1 MTSRNIH
8 LVGSIG
14 LESAGDV
21 FRMLGDLLGDKASRY
36 PDGEPGVRHYW
47 IVWQTRVFS
56 EHPEFEVGGTVPPPA
71 EGAPQLK
78 RYRIRDGVDPK
89 SLEFPPL
96 GYAAEALESFRLFA
110 EFRDNG
116 QIPKGTRFLVAL
128 PTPAA
133 VIGAFVEMEQ
143 ASDIEPAYTRAM
155 VRDLNAI
162 LEGIPNEDLAIQWDV
177 CLELVAHEDGR
188 PFYLDDP
195 RAHALESVPYL
206 MGLIPEAAEA
216 GFHLCYGDPG
226 HKHIIEPRDLAT
238 SVDWANEICA
248 KTPRRV
254 DFVHMPVPRDRN
266 DDDYFAPLGDLD
278 IGDTELSLGLV
289 HHTDGL
295 TGTKARI
302 DTAEK
307 YVTDFGIATE
317 CGFGRRPVETI
328 PELLRIHAEAAG

>member
-21 FRMLGDLLGDKASRY
+21 FQMLGELLGDKASRY
-36 PDGEPGVRHYW
+36 PDGEPGIRDYW
-47 IVWQTRVFS
+47 IVWQFRIFS
-56 EHPEFEVGGTVPPPA
+56 EHPEFEVGEKVPPLT
-71 EGAPQLK
+71 EGAQPLT
-78 RYRIRDGVDPK
+78 RYRVREGVNPNAID
-89 SLEFPPL
+89 FPPL
-96 GYAAEALESFRLFA
+96 GYAAAALESYQIFS
-110 EFRDNG
+110 EFRDKG
-116 QIPKGTRFLVAL
+116 QVPEGTRFLVAL

-133 VIGAFVEMEQ
+133 VIVAYVATEH
-143 ASDIEPAYTRAM
+143 AAAIEPVYAEAM
-155 VRDLNAI
+155 VRELDAI

-177 CLELVAHEDGR
+177 CLELVAHEGGI

-195 RAHALESVPYL
+195 RAHALETVPHL
-206 MGLIPEAAEA
+206 MGLVPEAAEA

-226 HKHIIEPRDLAT
+226 HKHIIEPKDLAT
-238 SVDWANEICA
+238 CVDWANEICA
-248 KTPRRV
+248 NTPRRV

-266 DDDYFAPLGDLD
+266 DDDYFAPLVDLE

-289 HHTDGL
+289 HHTGGL
-295 TGTKARI
+295 DGTKARI
-302 DTAEK
+302 DTAGK
-307 YVTDFGIATE
+307 FRPDFGIATE